1 MPCCVEKAR
10 VSSSSPHTQPVQ
22 TQNGEGRSTNLD
34 EGDRVKAVLAGDLEA
49 DVVAALGVPGGLGTG
64 LDLAVDLVV
73 VAGSEDAEV
82 VGGGDG
88 RGVGRGGEADG
99 SAVAGDGGLLDV
111 VASLGTGEEA
121 LVADDGVDVGSGAL
135 QEVEVGAAVE
145 AGLLEVEVEL
155 GATGL
160 GGGEEAEDTL
170 GLEALGEVVGELN
183 LGLER
188 VGRVPSLGE
197 GEAWTSIGQKY
208 NCWMPGCERKRER
221 RRIPMQS
228 RASDAPD
235 CERRRAIRRR
245 FPSLPF
251 RGDLLHVFCFARRRR
266 RRGRGRCRDR

>member
-1 MPCCVEKAR
+1 MSAPLR
-10 VSSSSPHTQPVQ
+10 RTQPV
-22 TQNGEGRSTNLD
+22 NKERGSGEGSTNLD
-34 EGDRVKAVLAGDLEA
+34 ERDGVKAVLAGDLEA

-82 VGGGDG
+82 VGSSDG

-121 LVADDGVDVGSGAL
+121 LVADDGVDVGGGAL
-135 QEVEVGAAVE
+135 QEVEVSTAVE

-208 NCWMPGCERKRER
+208 NCWMPGGERKRER
-221 RRIPMQS
+221 RRIPMQPG
-228 RASDAPD
+228 ASDASD
-235 CERRRAIRRR
+235 CERRRAVRRR

-251 RGDLLHVFCFARRRR
+251 RRDLLRVFYFARRR
-266 RRGRGRCRDR
+266 RRGRGRCRGR